1 MADGSG
7 SDSGFGRST
16 AGLESGAVAAFVA
29 AWESADPAPAISDYL
44 PDAETLRLAAL
55 IELIRVDLRQRW
67 LRRPALTPSGG
78 PEPPASG
85 CGTTARNSP
94 SCRRTA
100 FRPAWSMRSS

>member
-1 MADGSG
+1 MTDGSG

-16 AGLESGAVAAFVA
+16 AGLESGAVAAFAA

-44 PDAETLRLAAL
+44 PDAETLRLDAL

-78 PEPPASG
+78 PEPPRKLLRNYCAEFAELSPDRVPAS
-85 CGTTARNSP
+85 R
-94 SCRRTA
+94 
-100 FRPAWSMRSS
+100 SMRSS